1 MAPILLGSMTTPLR
15 SPDEVVFS
23 DPMIPLDSTPITG
36 CPECVTLRRELDAAW
51 AQIAGLEARVKELL
65 LQNQR
70 NSSNS
75 STPPSAN
82 PLGAPKPLPKPPT
95 GRRPGGQRGHRGHH
109 RLRLPASRVDEII
122 AYVPS
127 TCTECHTS
135 LPVDP
140 GPDDPEPTW
149 HQVAELPK
157 QAALVTEHQAH
168 SRTCPCC
175 GLLNRGTIPAE
186 IRAHVFGPRLAANM
200 SYLSGR
206 FHLGK
211 RSVKEF
217 VEAVYQV
224 PVSLGTVITLEQQ
237 TSAALIVPHDQAR
250 DAVREAP
257 VKNADETG
265 WKQAG
270 ARRWLWTAATTTVA
284 YFVIHVHR
292 GARGLKEL
300 LGEAIR
306 GIIISDRWGVYN
318 KLPLKQRQVCWAH
331 LKRDF
336 QKCKERGGDGKIV
349 GDIGL
354 MVVEDVFTLWWDFR
368 QRLLTREALMAKLEP
383 LVDELRV
390 ALERGSGCADR
401 KVSAFCDN
409 LLALYPALWLFAG
422 VEGVEPTNNHAER
435 ILRMG
440 VLWRKN
446 AFGCHSES
454 GCRFVE
460 RILTVVQTLRLQKR
474 SVLDFLVE
482 SVIAHRAGVP
492 APALVMP

>member
-1 MAPILLGSMTTPLR
+1 M
-15 SPDEVVFS
+15 SPYES
-23 DPMIPLDSTPITG
+23 PENTE
-36 CPECVTLRRELDAAW
+36 CPECVRLRREHDDALAR
-51 AQIAGLEARVKELL
+51 IAVLEAQVRELL
-65 LQNQR
+65 ARLQR

-82 PLGAPKPLPKPPT
+82 PLDAPRPVVKSPT
-95 GRRPGGQRGHRGHH
+95 GRRPGGQIGHRGHH
-109 RLRLPASRVDEII
+109 RLRLPADRVDEVVVHRPRI
-122 AYVPS
+122 
-127 TCTECHTS
+127 CRGCHTP
-135 LPVDP
+135 LPVEAGP
-140 GPDDPEPTW
+140 GDLEPTW

-157 QAALVTEHQAH
+157 LAAVVTEHQAH
-168 SRTCPCC
+168 SRICPCC
-175 GLLNRGTIPAE
+175 GLLNQASIPADV
-186 IRAHVFGPRLAANM
+186 RADVIGPRLAATM

-211 RSVKEF
+211 RSVQEF
-217 VEAVYQV
+217 VEAVFDV
-224 PVSLGTVITLEQQ
+224 PVSLGTVAALERQ
-237 TSAALIVPHDQAR
+237 TGAALIAAHDQAR

-270 ARRWLWTAATTTVA
+270 ARRWLWTAATATVA

-292 GARGLKEL
+292 GARGLQAL
-300 LGEAIR
+300 LGAAIA
-306 GIIISDRWGVYN
+306 GIVVSDRWCGYN
-318 KLPLKQRQVCWAH
+318 GLPLEQRQVCWAH

-336 QKCKERGGDGKIV
+336 QKCLERGGPGKVV
-349 GDIGL
+349 GDVGSA
-354 MVVEDVFTLWWDFR
+354 VVEDVFTLWREYREGLIDR
-368 QRLLTREALMAKLEP
+368 QELATQLGPPIE
-383 LVDELRV
+383 ELRA
-390 ALERGSGCADR
+390 ALERGSGCADP

-409 LLALYPALWLFAG
+409 LLALYPALWLFA
-422 VEGVEPTNNHAER
+422 EIAGVEPTNNHAER

-474 SVLDFLVE
+474 SVLNFLEE
-482 SVIAHRAGVP
+482 SVIAHRSGTP
-492 APALVMP
+492 APALVMPK

>member
-1 MAPILLGSMTTPLR
+1 MLEAQ
-15 SPDEVVFS
+15 V
-23 DPMIPLDSTPITG
+23 
-36 CPECVTLRRELDAAW
+36 RELL
-51 AQIAGLEARVKELL
+51 AQL
-65 LQNQR
+65 QR

-82 PLGAPKPLPKPPT
+82 PLDAPKPVAKRPT
-95 GRRPGGQRGHRGHH
+95 GRRPGGQTGHRGHH
-109 RLRLPASRVDEII
+109 RVRLPADRVNEIVT
-122 AYVPS
+122 YVPS
-127 TCTECHTS
+127 ICTGCQAP
-135 LPVDP
+135 LPIEP
-140 GPDDPEPTW
+140 GPGDPEPTW

-157 QAALVTEHQAH
+157 QAAIVTEHQAH

-175 GLLNRGTIPAE
+175 GLLNRATIPAE

-224 PVSLGTVITLEQQ
+224 PVSLGTVAALEQQ
-237 TSAALIVPHDQAR
+237 TSAALITAHDQAR

-300 LGEAIR
+300 LGEAIT
-306 GIIISDRWGVYN
+306 GIVISDRWWGYN
-318 KLPLKQRQVCWAH
+318 RLPLEQRQVCWAH

-336 QKCKERGGDGKIV
+336 QKCKERGGSGKEV
-349 GDIGL
+349 GDVGL
-354 MVVEDVFTLWWDFR
+354 MVVEDVFTHWWEFR
-368 QRLLTREALMAKLEP
+368 RRAITREALATGLEP
-383 LVDELRV
+383 LVEELRV
-390 ALERGSGCADR
+390 ALERGSGCADP

-409 LLALYPALWLFAG
+409 LLTLYPALWLFAG
-422 VEGVEPTNNHAER
+422 IEGVEPTNNHAER
-435 ILRMG
+435 VLRMG

-482 SVIAHRAGVP
+482 SVNAHRSGTT
-492 APALVMP
+492 APALVVP

>member
-1 MAPILLGSMTTPLR
+1 MSTDGSPQNTECPGCLR
-15 SPDEVVFS
+15 
-23 DPMIPLDSTPITG
+23 
-36 CPECVTLRRELDAAW
+36 LRRELDAAL
-51 AQIAGLEARVKELL
+51 ARIAVLEAQVKELL
-65 LQNQR
+65 LQLQR

-82 PLGAPKPLPKPPT
+82 PLDAPKPVPKPPT
-95 GRRPGGQRGHRGHH
+95 GRRPGGQTGHRGHH
-109 RLRLPASRVDEII
+109 RVRLPSSRVNEIVT
-122 AYVPS
+122 YLPTV
-127 TCTECHTS
+127 CTACHTP
-135 LPVDP
+135 LPIDP
-140 GPDDPEPTW
+140 GPNDPQPAW
-149 HQVAELPK
+149 HQVAELPR
-157 QAALVTEHQAH
+157 QAAIVTEHQAH

-175 GLLNRGTIPAE
+175 GLPNQAAIPAE
-186 IRAHVFGPRLAANM
+186 VRAHVFGPRLAANM
-200 SYLSGR
+200 SYLGGR

-211 RSVKEF
+211 RAVKEF

-224 PVSLGTVITLEQQ
+224 PVSLGTVIALERQ
-237 TSAALIVPHDQAR
+237 TSTALITPHDQAR
-250 DAVREAP
+250 EAVRDAP

-300 LGEAIR
+300 LGEAIS
-306 GIIISDRWGVYN
+306 GIIISDRWWAYN
-318 KLPLKQRQVCWAH
+318 RLPLGRRQVCWAH

-336 QKCKERGGDGKIV
+336 QKCKERGGAGRVV
-349 GDIGL
+349 GDAGL
-354 MVVEDVFTLWWDFR
+354 MVVEDVFALWWDFR
-368 QRLLTREALMAKLEP
+368 QRSLTRESLGSKLEP
-383 LVDELRV
+383 LVDELRL
-390 ALERGSGCADR
+390 ALERGSGCADH

-409 LLALYPALWLFAG
+409 LLVLYPALWLFAG

-435 ILRMG
+435 VLRMG

-474 SVLDFLVE
+474 SVLDFLEE
-482 SVIAHRAGVP
+482 SVIAHRSGTTP
-492 APALVMP
+492 PALVVP